1 MNNKKLI
8 KSNDKMIAG
17 ICSGIA
23 EYLGWQTLHV
33 RILFII
39 ATFLG
44 ASGLII
50 YTILNFVMP
59 NSNNDSLV

>member
-1 MNNKKLI
+1 MNNKRLI

-17 ICSGIA
+17 VCSGIA
-23 EYLGWQTLHV
+23 EYLGWKTYHV
-33 RILFII
+33 RTIFLI

-59 NSNNDSLV
+59 NSNTDYLA

>member
-17 ICSGIA
+17 VCSGIA
-23 EYLGWQTLHV
+23 EYLGWQTSHV
-33 RILFII
+33 RTIFFIT
-39 ATFLG
+39 AFLG
-44 ASGLII
+44 AFGLII

-59 NSNNDSLV
+59 NYNDDSLA

>member
-1 MNNKKLI
+1 MNNKKLM
-8 KSNDKMIAG
+8 KSSDKMIAG

-23 EYLGWQTLHV
+23 EYLGWQTSHV
-33 RILFII
+33 RMIFLT
-39 ATFLG
+39 ATLLG

-59 NSNNDSLV
+59 NSNNDSLA